1 VTLSRRLFVHT
12 VVVAVILVG
21 AARIVGIFGSW
32 NAAALA
38 LVLASAAAAI
48 VAATSGARAG
58 RGIRDLQTTA
68 RALAREDLG
77 ARPSLNLPGEL
88 GDLADAMH
96 RLAEQLGARID
107 ALRAEDALLGALIE
121 SLNEGVLA
129 VDPRQQVVRINEAG
143 RQLLRLRDAAVPIS
157 SDRLP
162 RDVPLHQAIQGALSG
177 RSVGPAELTLGDRRV
192 ALTAR
197 PLIGGGAVI
206 ALYDLTQLRRLEQV
220 RRDFVANVSH
230 ELRTPLTVVS
240 GFAETL
246 LDEELTVQ
254 HRQEFAELIRAHTDR
269 MQRIVD
275 DLLDLSRIESGG
287 WMPNPEALDTQAI
300 ARESLG
306 AVRAEAAEKKLD
318 LRVDIDAADTL
329 TADRTAVRQI
339 LVNLLQN
346 AVRHTSSG
354 SVIVFARSEH
364 DGTWLGV
371 RDTGSGIP
379 AEHLPRIF
387 ERFYR
392 VDPARARERGGTG
405 LGLAIVKH
413 LVDAHGGRLQADS
426 EVGRGTTIQAFFPDQ
441 PPETQL
447 QLDVV

>member
-1 VTLSRRLFVHT
+1 VTLSRRLFIHT

-21 AARIVGIFGSW
+21 AARIAGFFDSW
-32 NAAALA
+32 SAALFA
-38 LVLASAAAAI
+38 LLLASAAAAI
-48 VAATSGARAG
+48 VAATTGARAG
-58 RGIRDLQTTA
+58 RGIRDLQATA

-96 RLAEQLGARID
+96 RVAEQLGARMN
-107 ALRAEDALLGALIE
+107 ALRAEDALLGALID

-129 VDPRQQVVRINEAG
+129 VNPRQQVVRINEAG

-157 SDRLP
+157 TDRLP
-162 RDVPLHQAIQGALSG
+162 RDAPLHQAIQGALGG
-177 RSVGPAELTLGDRRV
+177 RSVGPGEVTLGDRRV

-197 PLIGGGAVI
+197 PLPGGGAVI
-206 ALYDLTQLRRLEQV
+206 ALYDLTQLRRLEKV

-230 ELRTPLTVVS
+230 ELRTPLTVIS

-246 LDEELTVQ
+246 LDKDLSGQ
-254 HRQEFAELIRAHTDR
+254 QRQEFSELIRAHTDR

-287 WMPNPEALDTQAI
+287 WMPNPEPLDAQAI
-300 ARESLG
+300 ARESLT
-306 AVRAEAAEKKLD
+306 AVQAEAGKKGLD
-318 LRVDIDAADTL
+318 LGVDIDTADTL
-329 TADRTAVRQI
+329 TADRTAVRQV
-339 LVNLLQN
+339 LVNLLEN

-354 SVIVFARSEH
+354 SVVVFARSEH
-364 DGTWLGV
+364 GGTWLGV

-441 PPETQL
+441 PPESQL

>member
-1 VTLSRRLFVHT
+1 VTLSRRLFAHT
-12 VVVAVILVG
+12 VVVAAILVG
-21 AARIVGIFGSW
+21 AARIVGIFDSW
-32 NAAALA
+32 NAALFT
-38 LVLASAAAAI
+38 LVLATAAAAI

-162 RDVPLHQAIQGALSG
+162 RDVPLHQAIQGALTG
-177 RSVGPAELTLGDRRV
+177 RSVGPAEVTLGDRRV

-197 PLIGGGAVI
+197 PLTGGGAVI

-246 LDEELTVQ
+246 LDEDLTVQ
-254 HRQEFAELIRAHTDR
+254 QRQEFAELIRTHTDR

-287 WMPNPEALDTQAI
+287 WMPNPEALDTQAL
-300 ARESLG
+300 ARETLS
-306 AVRAEAAEKKLD
+306 AVRAEAAGKKLE
-318 LRVDIDAADTL
+318 LRVDVDAADTL
-329 TADRTAVRQI
+329 IADRTAVRQI

-354 SVIVFARSEH
+354 SVVVFTRSEH

-426 EVGRGTTIQAFFPDQ
+426 EVGRGTTIQAFFPDRR
-441 PPETQL
+441 PETQL